1 MLGHSTRLLLL
12 GLLVLVS
19 LGAAPLSTSQ
29 PMAEETVIV
38 KIAAPKL
45 YVEGETLLVTVRL
58 EVQSDV
64 SVQLESWALSA
75 GAFSVNGHALGS
87 RKGKR
92 ELSLEPGQIVETSLD
107 LAPALR
113 ALKNSP
119 QRDFRLT
126 YHGFGKSEPQEL
138 RFFSGP
144 EKGIDFMEL
153 PVEQLDDYQVVMV
166 TNRGDFWFELWP
178 EVAPAHVRNFLD
190 LSYTGFYD
198 GTGFHRVIPGMMIQ
212 GGKAKPGTKA
222 PRSVQAEFNDRKHVR
237 GVLSA
242 ARLGHDVNSAT
253 SEFFVMHTRYPS
265 LDGNYTAYGKLLE
278 GETTLDLIVQ
288 TGNRAFPP
296 SDPRGSTPT
305 SPQIIERALVVKK
318 VNPSKR

>member
-107 LAPALR
+107 L
-113 ALKNSP
+113 
-119 QRDFRLT
+119 
-126 YHGFGKSEPQEL
+126 
-138 RFFSGP
+138 
-144 EKGIDFMEL
+144 
-153 PVEQLDDYQVVMV
+153 
-166 TNRGDFWFELWP
+166 
-178 EVAPAHVRNFLD
+178 
-190 LSYTGFYD
+190 
-198 GTGFHRVIPGMMIQ
+198 
-212 GGKAKPGTKA
+212 
-222 PRSVQAEFNDRKHVR
+222 
-237 GVLSA
+237 
-242 ARLGHDVNSAT
+242 
-253 SEFFVMHTRYPS
+253 
-265 LDGNYTAYGKLLE
+265 
-278 GETTLDLIVQ
+278 
-288 TGNRAFPP
+288 
-296 SDPRGSTPT
+296 
-305 SPQIIERALVVKK
+305 
-318 VNPSKR
+318 